1 MIFAAILSALV
12 LLGAAWGA
20 AAAPQ
25 YSSYHPDHLEN
36 AHYHVHHHHHN
47 DQLIEES
54 SHLAKLEDPEA
65 KR

>member
-1 MIFAAILSALV
+1 MTFAAILSASV

-25 YSSYHPDHLEN
+25 YSSYDHHLGN
-36 AHYHVHHHHHN
+36 AHYHVHHHHHHDSIHN
-47 DQLIEES
+47 
-54 SHLAKLEDPEA
+54 AGLEDSEA